1 MDGVLT
7 EPLTATVRKGAGGRG
22 IDHQNQQKSHLLL
35 VFLSAITKFTS
46 DKENQDLENE
56 NFKIL
61 IVYIIS
67 AR

>member
-7 EPLTATVRKGAGGRG
+7 EPVIATVRKGVGGRG
-22 IDHQNQQKSHLLL
+22 IDHQHQQKSHLLL
-35 VFLSAITKFTS
+35 VFLSALTKFTS
-46 DKENQDLENE
+46 DKENQEPANE